1 MSKTHSDAEDKV
13 LLRHNARDIA
23 WLTLNRP
30 KAYNALSRDLMSELI
45 SSLNSI
51 ANERDI
57 KVVVIKG
64 AGKGFCAGHD
74 LQEMKVNNNE
84 TFLENFFAQCCVLMQ
99 AIVNLP
105 QPVIAQVHGTAAAA
119 GCQLVASCDLAFAD
133 DNATFAT
140 PGVNIGL
147 FCSTPMVAVSRKI
160 NRKKMMEMLLLGD
173 KIDSKTAVEHGL
185 INRRVPGKLLNKAVS
200 EIANKIASKSPL
212 TLKIGKEAF
221 YKQLEMPLSEA
232 YEYTSKV
239 MIQNMQAR
247 DAEEGISAFIEKRLP
262 VWTGK

>member
-1 MSKTHSDAEDKV
+1 
-13 LLRHNARDIA
+13 
-23 WLTLNRP
+23 
-30 KAYNALSRDLMSELI
+30 MSELI

-133 DNATFAT
+133 DKATFAT

-185 INRRVPGKLLNKAVS
+185 INRRVPGKLLNEAVT
-200 EIANKIASKSPL
+200 EVANKIASKSPL

>member
-30 KAYNALSRDLMSELI
+30 KAYNALSSDLMSELI

-51 ANERDI
+51 ANERNI

-173 KIDSKTAVEHGL
+173 KIDSRTAVEHGL
-185 INRRVPGKLLNKAVS
+185 INRSVPGKLLNEAVS
-200 EIANKIASKSPL
+200 EVANKIASKSPL

>member
-1 MSKTHSDAEDKV
+1 MSKTHSDADDKV

-30 KAYNALSRDLMSELI
+30 KAYNALSGDLMSELI

-133 DNATFAT
+133 HNATFAT

-173 KIDSKTAVEHGL
+173 KIDSRTAVEHGL
-185 INRRVPGKLLNKAVS
+185 INRSVPGKLLNETVS
-200 EIANKIASKSPL
+200 QVANKIASKSPL

-262 VWTGK
+262 VWIGK

>member
-1 MSKTHSDAEDKV
+1 MSKTQSDAEDKV

-30 KAYNALSRDLMSELI
+30 KAYNALSSDLMSELI

-105 QPVIAQVHGTAAAA
+105 QPLIAQVHGTAAAA
-119 GCQLVASCDLAFAD
+119 GCQLVASCDLAFAN

-185 INRRVPGKLLNKAVS
+185 INRRVPAKLLNKAVS
-200 EIANKIASKSPL
+200 EVANKIASKSPL

>member
-13 LLRHNARDIA
+13 LLRHNARGIA

-30 KAYNALSRDLMSELI
+30 KAYNALSSDLMSELI

-173 KIDSKTAVEHGL
+173 KIDSRTAVEHGL
-185 INRRVPGKLLNKAVS
+185 INRSVPGKLLNEAVS
-200 EIANKIASKSPL
+200 EVANKIASKSPL

-247 DAEEGISAFIEKRLP
+247 DAEEGINAFIEKRLP
-262 VWTGK
+262 VWIGK

>member
-30 KAYNALSRDLMSELI
+30 KAYNALSGDLMSELI

-185 INRRVPGKLLNKAVS
+185 INRRVPGKLLNEAVS
-200 EIANKIASKSPL
+200 EVANKIASKSPL

>member
-30 KAYNALSRDLMSELI
+30 RAYNALSSDLMSELI

-185 INRRVPGKLLNKAVS
+185 INRRVPGKFLNEAVS
-200 EIANKIASKSPL
+200 EVANKIASKSPL

>member
-13 LLRHNARDIA
+13 LLRHNARNIA

-30 KAYNALSRDLMSELI
+30 KAYNALSSDLMSELI
-45 SSLNSI
+45 SSLNLI

-119 GCQLVASCDLAFAD
+119 GCQLVASCYLAFAD
-133 DNATFAT
+133 DKATFAT

-185 INRRVPGKLLNKAVS
+185 INRRVPGKLLNEAVT
-200 EIANKIASKSPL
+200 EVANKIASKSPL

>member
-1 MSKTHSDAEDKV
+1 MSKTHSDADDKV
-13 LLRHNARDIA
+13 LLRHNARGIA

-30 KAYNALSRDLMSELI
+30 KAYNALSGDLMSELI

-173 KIDSKTAVEHGL
+173 KIDSRTAVEHGL
-185 INRRVPGKLLNKAVS
+185 INRSVPGKLLNEAVGEVAS
-200 EIANKIASKSPL
+200 KIASKSPL

-239 MIQNMQAR
+239 MIQNMQAQ
-247 DAEEGISAFIEKRLP
+247 DAEEGINAFIEKRLP

>member
-1 MSKTHSDAEDKV
+1 MSKTHSDADDKV

-30 KAYNALSRDLMSELI
+30 KAYNALSGDLMSELI

-84 TFLENFFAQCCVLMQ
+84 TFLENFFEQCCVLMQ

-173 KIDSKTAVEHGL
+173 KIDSRTAVEHGL
-185 INRRVPGKLLNKAVS
+185 INRRVPAKLLNKAVS
-200 EIANKIASKSPL
+200 EVANKIASKSPL

>member
-1 MSKTHSDAEDKV
+1 MSKTHSDADDKV

-30 KAYNALSRDLMSELI
+30 KAYNALSGDLMSELI

-64 AGKGFCAGHD
+64 AGNGFSAGHD

-84 TFLENFFAQCCVLMQ
+84 TFLENFFEQCCVLMQ

-185 INRRVPGKLLNKAVS
+185 INRSVPAKLLNKAVS
-200 EIANKIASKSPL
+200 EVANKIASKSPL

>member
-1 MSKTHSDAEDKV
+1 MSKTQSDAEDKV

-30 KAYNALSRDLMSELI
+30 KAYNALSSDLMSELI

-185 INRRVPGKLLNKAVS
+185 INRRVPGKLLNEAVT
-200 EIANKIASKSPL
+200 EVANKIAGKSPL

>member
-1 MSKTHSDAEDKV
+1 MSKTHSDADDKV

-30 KAYNALSRDLMSELI
+30 KAYNALSGDLMSELI

-185 INRRVPGKLLNKAVS
+185 INRRVPGKLLNEAVS
-200 EIANKIASKSPL
+200 EVANKIASKSPL

-247 DAEEGISAFIEKRLP
+247 DAEEGINAFIEKRLP

>member
-185 INRRVPGKLLNKAVS
+185 INRRVPGKLLNEAVS
-200 EIANKIASKSPL
+200 EVANKIASKSPL

>member
-30 KAYNALSRDLMSELI
+30 KAYNALSSDLMSELI
-45 SSLNSI
+45 SSLNLI

-84 TFLENFFAQCCVLMQ
+84 TFLENFFTQCCVLMQ

-133 DNATFAT
+133 DKATFAT

-185 INRRVPGKLLNKAVS
+185 INRRVPGKLLNEAVS

-247 DAEEGISAFIEKRLP
+247 DAEEGIGAFIEKRLP

>member
-1 MSKTHSDAEDKV
+1 MSKTHSDADDKV

-30 KAYNALSRDLMSELI
+30 KAYNALSGDLMSELI
-45 SSLNSI
+45 STLNSI

-84 TFLENFFAQCCVLMQ
+84 TFLENFFEQCCVLMQ

-147 FCSTPMVAVSRKI
+147 FCSTPMVAVSRKM

-185 INRRVPGKLLNKAVS
+185 INRRVPAKLLNKAVS
-200 EIANKIASKSPL
+200 EVANKIASKSPL

-262 VWTGK
+262 IWTGK

>member
-13 LLRHNARDIA
+13 LLRHNARNIA

-30 KAYNALSRDLMSELI
+30 KAYNALSSDLMSELI
-45 SSLNSI
+45 NSLNLI

-133 DNATFAT
+133 DKATFAT

-185 INRRVPGKLLNKAVS
+185 INRRVPGKLLNEAVS

>member
-1 MSKTHSDAEDKV
+1 MSKTHSDAEEKV

-30 KAYNALSRDLMSELI
+30 KAYNALSSDLMSELI

-133 DNATFAT
+133 DKATFAT

-160 NRKKMMEMLLLGD
+160 NRKRMMEMLLLGD

-185 INRRVPGKLLNKAVS
+185 INRRVPGKLLNEAVS

>member
-1 MSKTHSDAEDKV
+1 MSKTHSDADDKV

-30 KAYNALSRDLMSELI
+30 KAYNALSSDLMSELI

-185 INRRVPGKLLNKAVS
+185 INRHVPGKFLNEAVS
-200 EIANKIASKSPL
+200 EVANKIASKSPL

>member
-1 MSKTHSDAEDKV
+1 
-13 LLRHNARDIA
+13 
-23 WLTLNRP
+23 
-30 KAYNALSRDLMSELI
+30 
-45 SSLNSI
+45 
-51 ANERDI
+51 
-57 KVVVIKG
+57 
-64 AGKGFCAGHD
+64 
-74 LQEMKVNNNE
+74 
-84 TFLENFFAQCCVLMQ
+84 MQ

-185 INRRVPGKLLNKAVS
+185 INRRVPAKLLNEAVS
-200 EIANKIASKSPL
+200 EVANKIASKSPL

>member
-13 LLRHNARDIA
+13 LVRHNARDIA

-30 KAYNALSRDLMSELI
+30 KAYNALSSDLMSELI

-133 DNATFAT
+133 DKATFAT

-185 INRRVPGKLLNKAVS
+185 INRRVPGKLLNEAVS

>member
-30 KAYNALSRDLMSELI
+30 KAYNALSSDLMSELI

-133 DNATFAT
+133 YNATFAT

-185 INRRVPGKLLNKAVS
+185 INRRVPGKLLNEAVS
-200 EIANKIASKSPL
+200 EVANKIASKSPL

-239 MIQNMQAR
+239 MIHNMQAR

>member
-1 MSKTHSDAEDKV
+1 
-13 LLRHNARDIA
+13 
-23 WLTLNRP
+23 
-30 KAYNALSRDLMSELI
+30 MSELI

-185 INRRVPGKLLNKAVS
+185 INRRVPGKFLNEAVS
-200 EIANKIASKSPL
+200 EVANKIASKSPL

>member
-30 KAYNALSRDLMSELI
+30 TAYNALSSDLMSELI

-133 DNATFAT
+133 DSATFAT

-185 INRRVPGKLLNKAVS
+185 INRRVPGKLLNEAVS
-200 EIANKIASKSPL
+200 EVANKIASKSPL

>member
-30 KAYNALSRDLMSELI
+30 KAYNALSSDLMSELT

-133 DNATFAT
+133 DKATFAT

-185 INRRVPGKLLNKAVS
+185 INRRVPGKLLNEAVS

>member
-1 MSKTHSDAEDKV
+1 MSKTHSDADDKV

-30 KAYNALSRDLMSELI
+30 KAYNALSGDLMSELI

-84 TFLENFFAQCCVLMQ
+84 TFLENFFEQCCVLMQ

-185 INRRVPGKLLNKAVS
+185 INRRVPGKLLNEAVS
-200 EIANKIASKSPL
+200 EVANKIASKSPL

>member
-13 LLRHNARDIA
+13 LLRHNARNIA

-30 KAYNALSRDLMSELI
+30 KAYNALSSDLMSELI

-105 QPVIAQVHGTAAAA
+105 QPVIAQIHGTAAAA

-185 INRRVPGKLLNKAVS
+185 INRRVPGKLLNEAVT
-200 EIANKIASKSPL
+200 EVANKIASKSPL

>member
-30 KAYNALSRDLMSELI
+30 KAYNALSSDLMSELI

-185 INRRVPGKLLNKAVS
+185 INRRVPGKLLNEAVS

>member
-185 INRRVPGKLLNKAVS
+185 INRRVPGKLLNEAVS

-247 DAEEGISAFIEKRLP
+247 DAEEGINAFIEKRLP

>member
-1 MSKTHSDAEDKV
+1 MSKTHSAADHKV

-30 KAYNALSRDLMSELI
+30 KAYNALSSDLMSELI

-185 INRRVPGKLLNKAVS
+185 INRRVPGKLLNEAVS
-200 EIANKIASKSPL
+200 QVANKIASKSPL

-262 VWTGK
+262 IWTGK

>member
-1 MSKTHSDAEDKV
+1 MSKTHSDAEEKI

-30 KAYNALSRDLMSELI
+30 KAYNALSSDLMSELI

-51 ANERDI
+51 SNERDI

-84 TFLENFFAQCCVLMQ
+84 TFLEKFFAQCCVLMQ

-133 DNATFAT
+133 DKATFAT

-185 INRRVPGKLLNKAVS
+185 INRRVPGKLLNEAVS

>member
-1 MSKTHSDAEDKV
+1 MSKTHSDADDKV

-30 KAYNALSRDLMSELI
+30 KAYNALSGDLMSELI

-160 NRKKMMEMLLLGD
+160 NRKKMIEMLLLGD

-185 INRRVPGKLLNKAVS
+185 INRRVPGKFLNEAVS
-200 EIANKIASKSPL
+200 EVANKIASKSPL

-239 MIQNMQAR
+239 MIRNMQAR
-247 DAEEGISAFIEKRLP
+247 DAEEGINAFIEKRLP

>member
-84 TFLENFFAQCCVLMQ
+84 TFLENFFTQCCVLMQ

-105 QPVIAQVHGTAAAA
+105 QPVIAQIHGTAAAA

-185 INRRVPGKLLNKAVS
+185 INRRVPGKLLNEAVT
-200 EIANKIASKSPL
+200 EVANKIASKSPL

>member
-1 MSKTHSDAEDKV
+1 MSKPHSDADDKV

-30 KAYNALSRDLMSELI
+30 KAYNALSGDLMSELI

-173 KIDSKTAVEHGL
+173 KIDSRTAVEHGL
-185 INRRVPGKLLNKAVS
+185 INRSVPGKLLNEAVS
-200 EIANKIASKSPL
+200 EVANKIASKSPL

-247 DAEEGISAFIEKRLP
+247 DAEEGINAFIEKRLP

>member
-30 KAYNALSRDLMSELI
+30 KAYNALSGDLMSELI

-84 TFLENFFAQCCVLMQ
+84 TFLENFFEQCCVLMQ

-185 INRRVPGKLLNKAVS
+185 INRRVPGKFLNEAVS
-200 EIANKIASKSPL
+200 EVANKIASKSPL

-239 MIQNMQAR
+239 MIRNMQAR

>member
-13 LLRHNARDIA
+13 LLRNNVRDIA

-30 KAYNALSRDLMSELI
+30 KAYNALSSDLMSELI

-173 KIDSKTAVEHGL
+173 KIDSRTAVEHGL
-185 INRRVPGKLLNKAVS
+185 INRSVPGKLLKETVS
-200 EIANKIASKSPL
+200 QVANKIASKSPL

>member
-1 MSKTHSDAEDKV
+1 MSKTHSDADDKV

-30 KAYNALSRDLMSELI
+30 KAYNALSSDLMSELI

-133 DNATFAT
+133 YNATFAT

-160 NRKKMMEMLLLGD
+160 NRKKMIEMLLLGD

-185 INRRVPGKLLNKAVS
+185 INRRVPGKLLNEAVS
-200 EIANKIASKSPL
+200 EVANKIASKSPL

>member
-1 MSKTHSDAEDKV
+1 MSKTHSDADDKV
-13 LLRHNARDIA
+13 LLRHNAKDIA

-30 KAYNALSRDLMSELI
+30 KAYNALSSDLMSELI

-74 LQEMKVNNNE
+74 LQEMKVNNSE

-105 QPVIAQVHGTAAAA
+105 QPVIAQVHGSAAAA

-173 KIDSKTAVEHGL
+173 KIDSRTAVEHGL
-185 INRRVPGKLLNKAVS
+185 INRSVPGKLLNEAVS
-200 EIANKIASKSPL
+200 EVANKIASKSPL

-239 MIQNMQAR
+239 MIQNMKAR
-247 DAEEGISAFIEKRLP
+247 DAEEGINAFIEKRLP